1 MSPGSERPHAD
12 AQSFTDAELAVY
24 EAIATCEQS
33 GRPPTAAEIA
43 AASGLGEATVAEA
56 VQAMTGRGVLL
67 ADEATGAARY
77 ALARHDWSVAQD
89 KPDVP
94 GQLGRR

>member
-1 MSPGSERPHAD
+1 
-12 AQSFTDAELAVY
+12 
-24 EAIATCEQS
+24 
-33 GRPPTAAEIA
+33 
-43 AASGLGEATVAEA
+43 
-56 VQAMTGRGVLL
+56 MTGRGVLL

>member
-1 MSPGSERPHAD
+1 MTPGSDRPHAD
-12 AQSFTDAELAVY
+12 AQTFTDAELAVY
-24 EAIATCEQS
+24 EAIATLEQS
-33 GRPPTAAEIA
+33 GRPPTAEEIVA
-43 AASGLGEATVAEA
+43 GSGLGEATVAGA
-56 VQAMTGRGVLL
+56 LQAMTGRGVLL

-94 GQLGRR
+94 GQLGHR